1 MTLTDYALRFPQRE
15 QGAVEQDVECVEV
28 NVDGEWQR
36 IRFHDYE
43 AIFTLPGLYEQLFSE
58 VLECASPEEVVA
70 ELALH
75 VNDPGALRVLDVGA
89 GNGLVGEA
97 LRELGV
103 ATVVGVDILQAAAD
117 AAERDRPDVYE
128 EYAVADLTQPVDLGT
143 FDAMTTVAALGF
155 GDMPPAAFAGAFN
168 MVVDG
173 GLVAMSIKDEFL
185 EEGGF
190 ASFITRLVDDGAME
204 VLSRRR
210 YRHRL
215 SVTGEELHY
224 VALVA
229 AKRRSI

>member
-1 MTLTDYALRFPQRE
+1 MTLTDYAIRFPQRHDD
-15 QGAVEQDVECVEV
+15 GIDQDVECVEV
-28 NVDGEWQR
+28 EVDGEWQR
-36 IRFHDYE
+36 IRFHDYAE
-43 AIFTLPGLYEQLFSE
+43 IFTLPGLYEQLFSD
-58 VLECASPEEVVA
+58 VLECASPQEVVA
-70 ELALH
+70 ELSTHLTEPE
-75 VNDPGALRVLDVGA
+75 DKRVLDVGA

-97 LRELGV
+97 LKEAGV
-103 ATVVGVDILQAAAD
+103 GSVVGVDILPEAAE

-128 EYAVADLTQPVDLGT
+128 DYAVVDLTQPVDLGT
-143 FDAMTTVAALGF
+143 FDAMTVVAALGF

-173 GLVAMSIKDEFL
+173 GLVALNIKDEFL

-190 ASFITRLVDDGAME
+190 ASFITGLVDDGHME

-224 VALVA
+224 VAVVA
-229 AKRRSI
+229 VKRRSL